1 MTRKSWMTGP
11 AARAL
16 SAVLLVATFT
26 ACHKK
31 KTAAVVNTDIVAAS
45 TMRIHYHRAD
55 KAYAGW
61 GAYVWAG
68 QSGAAPAWPTPN
80 YLFAGADSDGWGEY
94 VDVPVTAT
102 ATSLSFLVLT
112 AAGGGTKDTPGDMT
126 ATIPNTTAAGANVWI
141 LSGNPQVYTAEPN
154 ANTLPLFQAQAV
166 WLNPTT
172 IVWPGATGSTYK
184 LYLAAAGGMSSDATG
199 VTGADSSVT
208 LTAGTLSPALV
219 TQFPQYSATTVALT
233 VPGSVVTQTAIQG
246 QLVVADFN
254 SSGAVSTATS
264 VQTAPLLDNLFA
276 TAAAATPLGLTFNSE
291 IPTFAL
297 WAPTATAV
305 TLNTYPDNVSTTATK
320 HTMVYDPTTG
330 IWSFT
335 APDASWTNTAYY
347 DYNVTVFTRSA
358 GSTVVTNEVQDPY
371 SVSLNANSVHS
382 MVLNLADAANKPNG
396 WPGTLPVTAAAPTDS
411 VIYELHMRD
420 FSAYNSGAYAANA
433 GKYLAFTEPSN
444 PGMTHLAALQAA
456 GLTHVHILPT
466 FEFATVDEVLDTN
479 IDASIPASTGDGT
492 AAELYMTTPN
502 ANGATPQGTDLF
514 NWGYDPWF
522 YGAPEGSYSSDASNG
537 ATRVMEFRKMVQSL
551 HTLGLR
557 VIMDVVYNHTNS
569 AGQDSHSV
577 LDRIVPGYYNRLD
590 SNGIGA
596 TYAGAGAD
604 VAVENAM
611 MARLMTDTL
620 VRWADQYKVDGF
632 RFDEMGLLPVP
643 AMVAAQTAVNAVAN
657 LDGRGHTYFYGEGWN
672 SAQLPNFT
680 QAIQQNVAGT
690 GIGTFNDRM
699 RDSIR
704 GGGPFDSAAQTVTNQ
719 GFGSGLGYDPNTGTA
734 AAQLTAALTA
744 QNILEVSLAGN
755 LALFPLNGSTVG
767 SALNY
772 GGQKAGYTTNPQEN
786 IAYAACHDNE
796 TLWDISQYKQPVATT
811 AADRA
816 RAQVVDLSAVLL
828 ANGVAFVQ
836 AGEDLLRSKSDDGNS
851 YNSGDYFNRIFWD
864 GSANNWAVGLP
875 IQNTGNNA
883 ANLAAEQIELVNANA
898 VATATEIN
906 NASLAFQDFL
916 KIRKSSN
923 MFRLPDAASIIS
935 NVRFPDQGLGQLP
948 GVVVM
953 QVGDGTT
960 QVGDHAYASAL
971 TIFNASNTAQTIT
984 YPWYAGRNVALHP
997 ALLASADATVRSATF
1012 TAATGAF
1019 TVPARTTAVFVES
1032 WTNSFTGSTPAMYVR
1047 GDMNSWGATPMTLVA
1062 PHTWQLSVPLTLT
1075 GGSASSNA
1083 YGFKFAPSPTD
1094 WSLTYGDDGLADNK
1108 VSAAGGNASITAVAG
1123 NYVITFNDVTMA
1135 YAVLPPVWFPGV
1147 PTGFTAASKSATA
1160 ITLAWSATGGATN
1173 YTIYTSTDGVAA
1185 YTQLATTS
1193 STTFQVNSLTAGT
1206 KYFYKVSANNALF
1219 ASAQSAA
1226 ASATPAAGGGPTSQY
1241 SAMYMNGNWNGWVTK
1256 TGAGAMTLSATN
1268 TWTATLT
1275 LPAGDFD
1282 FKFDTD
1288 DNWGTAPG
1296 IAWTSTTTGLTGT
1309 AIVSTN
1315 GAGNI
1320 VVPALAAGSYTI
1332 TFNDTTLAYTVTKN

>member
-1 MTRKSWMTGP
+1 MSRTHWMMGP

-31 KTAAVVNTDIVAAS
+31 STAAVANTDIVGAG
-45 TMRIHYHRAD
+45 TMRVHYHRAD

-61 GAYVWAG
+61 GVYSWAG
-68 QSGAAPAWPTPN
+68 PTNSSPTWPNPN
-80 YLFAGADSDGWGEY
+80 FLFTNADSDGWGEY
-94 VDVPVTAT
+94 ADVPMA
-102 ATSLSFLVLT
+102 AASTSMSFLVIT
-112 AAGGGTKDTPGDMT
+112 AAGGGTKDTPGNMT
-126 ATIPNTTAAGANVWI
+126 AVVPSLTTAGSNIWI
-141 LSGNPQVYTAEPN
+141 LSGNPTVYTAEPP
-154 ANTLPLFQAQAV
+154 ANLLPTFDAQAV

-172 IVWPGATGSTYK
+172 IVWPGATGSSYK
-184 LYLAAAGGMSSDATG
+184 LYLSATGGISSDATG
-199 VTGADSSVT
+199 VTGAAAPVT
-208 LTAGTLSPALV
+208 LTAGTLSPTLV
-219 TQFPQYSATTVALT
+219 TQFPQYSASTVALT
-233 VPGSVVTQTAIQG
+233 VPAINVQAALQG
-246 QLVVADFN
+246 QIVVADFN
-254 SSGAVSTATS
+254 ASGTLVTGTS

-276 TAAAATPLGLTFNSE
+276 TAAATTPLGLSFASE
-291 IPTFAL
+291 VPTFAL
-297 WAPTATAV
+297 WAPTAQNV
-305 TLNTYPDNVSTTATK
+305 VLNTYPDNVSTTATT
-320 HTMVYDPTTG
+320 HVMTYAPATG

-335 APDASWTNTAYY
+335 APDASMTNVAYY
-347 DYNVTVFTRSA
+347 DYSVTVFSRSA
-358 GSTVVTNEVQDPY
+358 NNAVVVNEVQDPY

-382 MVLNLADAANKPNG
+382 MVLNLSDSVNQPSG
-396 WPGTLPVTAAAPTDS
+396 WPGTLPPTAAAPTDS

-420 FSAYNSGAYAANA
+420 FSAYNTTANA
-433 GKYLAFTEPSN
+433 GKYLAFTELGN

-466 FEFATVDEVLDTN
+466 FEFATVDEAGADTN

-492 AAELYMTTPN
+492 AAELYMTTGTGPN
-502 ANGATPQGTDLF
+502 NIAPQNADLF

-537 ATRVMEFRKMVQSL
+537 AARVLEFRQMIQSL

-557 VIMDVVYNHTNS
+557 VIMDVVYNHTDA
-569 AGQDSHSV
+569 AGQDPHSV
-577 LDRIVPGYYNRLD
+577 FDRIVPGYYNRLD
-590 SNGIGA
+590 SNGNIA

-620 VRWADQYKVDGF
+620 VQWASQYKIDGF

-657 LDGRGHTYFYGEGWN
+657 ADGRGYTYFYGEGWN

-704 GGGPFDSAAQTVTNQ
+704 GGGPFDNAAQTVTNQ

-734 AAQLTAALTA
+734 AAQTAAALTA
-744 QNILEVSLAGN
+744 QNLLEVSLAGN